1 MTEVLH
7 TSSSAARARSRSS
20 LNGGRQRS
28 AMPRTTRGLGV
39 FFVYAEPAQNKTDNT
54 NTRTNTH
61 THTNP
66 PHPRSP
72 PQQRP
77 GSLSIR
83 RETLDEGE
91 GAGAAAGLRNFPE
104 ESPRVLCARG
114 HTPHL
119 STTIQQKTHPPNPNP
134 HRRPSS
140 RTGPSAAHGRDSR
153 SSAND
158 GRQVSAMPRAPE
170 DFEYF
175 LST

>member
-1 MTEVLH
+1 MLH

-28 AMPRTTRGLGV
+28 AMPQTTRGLGV

-61 THTNP
+61 THTHTHEP

-91 GAGAAAGLRNFPE
+91 GAGAAAGLRSFPE

-119 STTIQQKTHPPNPNP
+119 STTIQQRTHTPTTQPT
-134 HRRPSS
+134 HTTVLSKERP
-140 RTGPSAAHGRDSR
+140 GL
-153 SSAND
+153 
-158 GRQVSAMPRAPE
+158 
-170 DFEYF
+170 
-175 LST
+175 LSTRRETLDGGEPRTPRTIQLMPYSP